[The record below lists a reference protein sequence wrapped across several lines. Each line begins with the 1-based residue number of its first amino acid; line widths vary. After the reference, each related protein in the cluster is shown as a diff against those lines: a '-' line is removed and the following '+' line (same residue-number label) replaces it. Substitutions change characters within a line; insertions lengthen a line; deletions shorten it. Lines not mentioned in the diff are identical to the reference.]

1 MLASRVGCPLRL
13 KTPNMGNTG
22 QEDRVP
28 VTRIITYGDESGL
41 DEKAEYFLMGGF
53 VGTPLDWKTVRS
65 EWQQVLRQFGV
76 PEFHSAD
83 FFGGKGQ
90 YRYWEG
96 SHRDS
101 LLDSLLSV
109 LGNSRVIPLGCAIR
123 IRDFL
128 ELTSKE
134 RRVLSG
140 AYIKSRLT
148 LRRRDTSQPFETG
161 IGRKLEGP
169 DAEKQVYRVGFKYFL
184 GAVVSKVPPGCS
196 IEVFLDK
203 TEEFAPGAFEYFKE
217 RRQGYKYPDG
227 QTLQSLD
234 FVDSAKEPAIQ
245 AADLYAHV
253 AARQLNGHQKD
264 PRRQRV
270 WKALCEENTPHLM
283 DYQSFRQQLDPIEQW
298 DRQFNIDWGFPPDHE
313 SAF

>member
-1 MLASRVGCPLRL
+1 MTRKYRPAADRQRSLEPVPPQANFATECVLQYPANAVTL
-13 KTPNMGNTG
+13 TG
-22 QEDRVP
+22 KL
-28 VTRIITYGDESGL
+28 TT
-41 DEKAEYFLMGGF
+41 
-53 VGTPLDWKTVRS
+53 S
-65 EWQQVLRQFGV
+65 ER
-76 PEFHSAD
+76 
-83 FFGGKGQ
+83 
-90 YRYWEG
+90 
-96 SHRDS
+96 
-101 LLDSLLSV
+101 
-109 LGNSRVIPLGCAIR
+109 
-123 IRDFL
+123 
-128 ELTSKE
+128 T
-134 RRVLSG
+134 
-140 AYIKSRLT
+140 
-148 LRRRDTSQPFETG
+148 RDTSQHFETG

-217 RRQGYKYPDG
+217 RRKGYKYPDG

>member
-1 MLASRVGCPLRL
+1 MLASRMGYPWRL
-13 KTPNMGNTG
+13 ETPAMGNTG
-22 QEDRVP
+22 QEANVP
-28 VTRIITYGDESGL
+28 VTQIIAYGDESGL

-53 VGTPLDWKTVRS
+53 VGTPLDWQTVRT

-96 SHRDS
+96 RHRDS

-109 LGNSRVIPLGCAIR
+109 LGNSSVIPLGCAITMSE
-123 IRDFL
+123 FL
-128 ELTSKE
+128 ELTSNE
-134 RRVLSG
+134 RRLLSG
-140 AYIKSRLT
+140 AHMKLRLS
-148 LRRRDTSQPFETG
+148 LRRRDTSQLFETG

-169 DAEKQVYRVGFKYFL
+169 DAEKQVYRVGFRYFL
-184 GAVVSKVPPGCS
+184 AAVAYKSPPSCS

-203 TEEFAPGAFEYFKE
+203 NEEFAPGAFEYFTE
-217 RRQGYKYPDG
+217 RKKGHKYPG
-227 QTLQSLD
+227 GRKLQSLD

-253 AARQLNGHQKD
+253 VARQLNGHPKD

-270 WKALCEENTPHLM
+270 WEALCEGHPPHLM
-283 DYQSFRQQLDPIEQW
+283 NYQTFRQQLDPFEQW

-313 SAF
+313 SAL

>member
-13 KTPNMGNTG
+13 NTPDMGNTG

-28 VTRIITYGDESGL
+28 VTLIITYGDESGL

-53 VGTPLDWKTVRS
+53 VGTLLDWKTVRS

-161 IGRKLEGP
+161 IGRKL
-169 DAEKQVYRVGFKYFL
+169 
-184 GAVVSKVPPGCS
+184 VVSHVWNRRDRGGEVCPWRPGC
-196 IEVFLDK
+196 
-203 TEEFAPGAFEYFKE
+203 
-217 RRQGYKYPDG
+217 
-227 QTLQSLD
+227 
-234 FVDSAKEPAIQ
+234 
-245 AADLYAHV
+245 
-253 AARQLNGHQKD
+253 
-264 PRRQRV
+264 
-270 WKALCEENTPHLM
+270 
-283 DYQSFRQQLDPIEQW
+283 
-298 DRQFNIDWGFPPDHE
+298 
-313 SAF
+313 